1 MVCTKLHEAA
11 TCFLHKQ
18 FVDII
23 SGDEFLSL
31 GKEEVLEIIGSDELN
46 VPREEQVSID
56 NVEIFTLNA
65 AIAHFCKHFPPDV
78 HLCLQETHKP

>member
-23 SGDEFLSL
+23 TSDEFLSL
-31 GKEEVLEIIGSDELN
+31 GKEEVMEIIGSDELN
-46 VPREEQVSID
+46 VPREEQVRTMAYSRLQNKD
-56 NVEIFTLNA
+56 FEG
-65 AIAHFCKHFPPDV
+65 PPFSRSF
-78 HLCLQETHKP
+78 